1 LSCHIW
7 RKISLNKSELLIH
20 FTIFV
25 NVNLTGSDLLKRI
38 KYILILAFILSVD
51 GYSQDPTFS
60 QFYANPLYL
69 APSFAG
75 ATQEYRLGMNYR
87 NQWPSI
93 PGVFNTYSI
102 SFDKAMPN
110 FNSGIGVLA
119 TYDVAG
125 SGDLSTTNIGLLYSY
140 DFNINKQ
147 WHIRPGVNFKFY
159 YLGLDI
165 YKLIFNSQITGSG
178 TSPSLYPPPFENVAD
193 VDFATSALVYNDRIW
208 GGFTLDHLLLPKTSF
223 YGNDSNVPVKFN
235 LFGGIQVLKKTR
247 LRVKLQEVLSIAMNF
262 QRQAKF
268 YQTDIGLYYYKDPL
282 IFGLWY
288 RGIPLVTSQ
297 AGDAIIGLVGIKT
310 SQLHIGYSYDFTIS
324 NLIGSSGGAH
334 EVSLVYEFT
343 SFTFGSQRK
352 KIRAIPCPEF

>member
-1 LSCHIW
+1 M
-7 RKISLNKSELLIH
+7 
-20 FTIFV
+20 
-25 NVNLTGSDLLKRI
+25 
-38 KYILILAFILSVD
+38 FILYLD
-51 GYSQDPTFS
+51 GSSQDPTFS

-69 APSFAG
+69 SPSFAG
-75 ATQEYRLGMNYR
+75 ATEEYRLGINYR
-87 NQWPSI
+87 NQWPAI
-93 PGVFNTYSI
+93 PGVFHTYSI

-110 FNSGIGVLA
+110 FNSGFGILA

-140 DFNINKQ
+140 DFNINKE

-165 YKLIFNSQITGSG
+165 YKLVFNSQLSGSG
-178 TSPSLYPPPFENVAD
+178 TVPSIYPPPFDNVAD

-208 GGFTLDHLLLPKTSF
+208 AGFTLDHLLVPKTF
-223 YGNDSNVPVKFN
+223 YGDDANVPIKFN
-235 LFGGIQVLKKTR
+235 LYGGVQIMKKTR
-247 LRVKLQEVLSIAMNF
+247 LRVKLKEVLSVAMNF
-262 QRQAKF
+262 QTQAKF

-288 RGIPLVTSQ
+288 RGIPFATSQ
-297 AGDAIIGLVGIKT
+297 AGDAIIGLLGIKT

-334 EVSLVYEFT
+334 EISLVYEFT
-343 SFTFGSQRK
+343 SFNLGSQRRR
-352 KIRAIPCPEF
+352 IRAIPCPEF